1 MDSSP
6 AAATEAES
14 SSPSTAGAGTATGL
28 YTRRSAAPIPTLAA
42 HHHSEDSEDGTTDDS
57 SQDNDDGDDDEDE
70 DENKNEDEDE
80 GGHEATNDGNK
91 GSNGDAA
98 PPSSRATAS
107 SLVQAF
113 ATDGATAVP
122 AQADENGGGGGGG
135 SDGGSSS
142 PPLPPTDE
150 DPYAADEAAFA
161 AAAAQA
167 AGMAESEGTPAHA
180 SLDADLATN
189 PNWKYRFCCG
199 CCGLGAKFCVVKL
212 CICAP
217 CSAGKL
223 WASLGLPGGCL
234 LGGCVGTTCC
244 GVHALRKRVA
254 EDAEIADGIG
264 LKVLACICPA
274 FGFWQLY
281 QQAPLLAAHDNGI
294 GIGNGK
300 VAAAE
305 VAKEGGDEAVERPE
319 AAGGELPLGKDAELK
334 AGGAASDTNLDLDGS
349 ATIIV
354 KQPTAGVGTA
364 VASARIAEN
373 AKENAAAAAA
383 EAVPAAAGIGAGP
396 DSTIAKKKKKKR
408 RRRKNRIG
416 VVPSD
421 LIEADK
427 SGGDGE

>member
-80 GGHEATNDGNK
+80 GGHEAANDGDK

-113 ATDGATAVP
+113 AADGATTVP
-122 AQADENGGGGGGG
+122 AQADENGGGGGG

-264 LKVLACICPA
+264 MKVLACICPA

-383 EAVPAAAGIGAGP
+383 EAVPAAAGNGAGP